1 MKKRLFILLVVL
13 FPVMLLAQPMD
24 STTIFRENF
33 ETFPVKVTPSVSV
46 GGDVLGDWRLVGPDT
61 TYLNWHNLP
70 LYKSPYHSYHT
81 PVYSISGNS
90 ELVTDP
96 ISLQVPDMDVN
107 YIYIDFDHICKVN
120 QLDNATVWYQVAH
133 GYNDLGT
140 PDWGTWKKLTFNTNS
155 AFYHGEAR
163 GVSSSTIVGGA
174 MSDKMYSIWSSNNM
188 YAIPNNDTWW
198 RHEMFDLTTFVFT
211 EGDTSTHFRFR
222 FRLNKTSEDNSG
234 TDTCAGWYVDNIS
247 ILLSNCEI
255 FPPVITMQ
263 APFFYNTSSSFTNDV
278 GPYNIKAQLYDN
290 DTIATDLVQFSYEI
304 NSGPTVILPNTN
316 AFTTNELNEN
326 GHTIQAHWELPSI
339 CYQDTI
345 YYHIYLEDTHG
356 SNTRFDTFLVAHHN
370 YTNIHQNDIRIDSL
384 NAMPHC
390 LITNSP
396 QEIEVYFTNR
406 SDAEHSP
413 VTNTMTSGTFTM
425 EVRDESGELFHTSTH
440 NWSGDI
446 CFDIPSSL
454 SLGSFAP
461 RHGYNY
467 VTVYVNTR
475 NGQVDGYHANDT
487 IRITPYSCDSLLRG
501 DYTVGGANP
510 DFANIIAVKEALEF
524 CGLGGPAVFHL
535 RPGTYTDFDFDVNY
549 LGQSAENTITFQGD
563 DVNTVIV
570 TNNHTDAGANATYGA
585 VTLVNVK
592 DYFFKNLTIQGNEN
606 ATASRG
612 VLFRGNGS
620 RNILFEGCKITAHNT
635 HSTAITSCAVS
646 RTQEVSNGTNA
657 NPTNPDTVTFRNC
670 TLIGGN
676 FGVYYKGSTGK
687 RNFVTIDSCN
697 ITSCYSGI
705 YVEYTNGPISN
716 NHIKQ
721 VSSTNPQYFTGIHSK
736 NAVGADIR
744 DNIVDSVV
752 KMEYAIRLENA
763 ANTEDFYVRGNRIH
777 AGNGTAGLYV
787 TANNSANT
795 GTGTC
800 HLYNNEVILYPVT
813 AASSHAMEINM
824 QVSNNNY
831 GLRIVN
837 NSLLAKSD
845 APYSNTA
852 ALYINNSSANYMPY
866 MYNNILLNQVVCSDR
881 TDYPLYLNGNNTKVS
896 GSYNDF
902 HSGSGVV
909 AYKTVPRNTIEEL
922 EGITDMSLSNNISFL
937 PPFTNITQS
946 LLPTSFNGLECWRE
960 NDVMT
965 DIRGINRSEV
975 THMGAYG
982 DEIPAIDAALT
993 ALVSPVLGE
1002 CPQPSYDIAVE
1013 ITNKGAQT
1021 INFATNPAVI
1031 HLHSAALNLDQDF
1044 NVNTGSITALT
1055 SMTEVLSQNVNM
1067 PVNQAVDFQITITT
1081 TGDSNHG
1088 NDTLSQMFTMEAIFP
1103 DYEEDF
1109 SNGAQQTWTFQQLSG
1124 AGNWTFQEGDGVNPT
1139 IIPEYGTGRLFFNSK
1154 IYTSGT
1160 VSRAILPVVT
1170 LTGSVNPILE
1180 LRFAHDATTGTTSP
1194 SKNDEM
1200 TVKISTDGGITYT
1213 ELIPQGETTATIH
1226 RYDNRYPSGWR
1237 TYKFD
1242 LSNYVS
1248 NGCVFIAFDAKS
1260 KQGNNINIDR
1270 IRVRNFYNDDVAVS
1284 KIYGAGETPTE
1295 YSMRDVVSAL
1305 VKNEGAN
1312 PQSDVQ
1318 VYLNVTGANEQ
1329 WQDTLTIPSLP
1340 YDVETLVTFP
1350 DYQYNVQEVKDVEV
1364 RVAAD
1369 QNNNNNARHWRMETT
1384 QNAATIADTAT
1395 RIQLLGDY
1403 NTVIRPCVRYKT
1415 NEELAVTAVK
1425 YYYDQTYI
1433 ADPEKGFRAFVSDAA
1448 GNILD
1453 TSRRVYFNTLQQG
1466 AWNTIPIQNFA
1477 LTNTTGE
1484 FYVGLEM
1491 LSHGNYLVAQV
1502 ETPLRDS
1509 TFYYLEGNSY
1519 VPQKKGRFMIGAVVD
1534 TPFVHDL
1541 AVLNLVHPVTSCDLG
1556 HEHLKVKITNNGT
1569 TDIAPPIQ
1577 LHYTVNGG
1585 AVVTEAFTDTLHSH
1599 ETTLFTFANIYDFTN
1614 NLIDYDSNY
1623 TIRIWSDKLSQ
1634 DRLTFNDTLNVVV
1647 VSRGKSPLPIVQD
1660 TVLVSYRTNT
1670 TLTAQL
1676 PASIPEGI
1684 FGWFTNTGYESWNLL
1699 GYSQTYTTPEIYFDT
1714 TYYVNANPGTI
1725 DDVIVGTGTAS
1736 GADPFTFN
1744 KGYSRGR
1751 ILYRQQGDIGTY
1763 GSITAFALNV
1773 KTAAA
1778 GSAGI
1783 PIKIYMKCINESEF
1797 SSTTVNW
1804 MDEIDDATLV
1814 VDDRVF
1820 FDHTGWFYFDLLT
1833 PFDFSHG
1840 NLVVYTETNCAD
1852 FCTGSGNQCNNCGQ
1866 YVSGSTTYPSFAKT
1880 NADNTLCQKWSDN
1893 TIADNLG
1900 TTYTPVASRPNAR
1913 FTVANLECGSE
1924 KVPICLHVP
1933 DIPTY
1938 DVETQEL
1945 LADFLDNPNGTNQ
1958 NGCALYNEHIKVQL
1972 KNMLNTPIPANK
1984 VVVHAV
1990 FNGTEIT
1997 QTVSESFASEE
2008 VKIVEFETPF
2018 NFSAPTE
2025 NITFNYT
2032 IYTTLNDEVA
2042 VYAGNDTITG
2052 SFVSYYTAYMP
2063 DSIVYTGNYT
2073 NPYEILELDD
2083 RSAEINKYWF
2093 YANENDATAVHTTT
2107 QSNNLTTLY
2116 WTTPA
2121 LYDTVAYWVV
2131 GQTKTGT
2138 KKCLTKRV
2146 KVIINVFSP
2155 QYDLSTDELIYPVS
2169 YQCANSLNPNMKVT
2183 VTNQDTTSTS
2193 VIPSGTFNLNAQFT
2207 GSNNINDVYLISTP
2221 ISSLHQDTI
2230 VNNGVALGSSTQNRI
2245 YQYSIYTSPEDPA
2258 LPVYTLNDTISGSMY
2273 FPALPTAPEAL
2284 TYNVPYGGTQTVVP
2298 GISALNHYYFYENAN
2313 DDQPIGEG
2321 NSYTTEPIYAPTTYY
2336 YSGRIESDGFDVTK
2350 IVGTGTYNS
2359 DNTMFNLEKAY
2370 SYAKIL
2376 YNKDDLGNV
2385 EGRIDS
2391 IYFWVD
2397 SAANRG
2403 MSIPVKFWLKDT
2415 TDVDKIGQQA
2425 TPNINWQNETA
2436 SATLVYDGELSFN
2449 RDGWVGF
2456 AVEGG
2461 YDYNGKGL
2469 LLFAEQDCG
2478 GGCLPPYGLTPIVK
2492 FSHTSTGNNKKVYY
2506 YVSTGNTPLSGA
2518 PKFKSTPAYRI
2529 NTKFKINYTC
2539 ESPKAPVTINTTVP
2553 QHDVGVVAITAPVT
2567 QNNSFTDNE
2576 NVTVTLHNFGTQ
2588 AASNIPVSYQLD
2600 NGTPVTQNYS
2610 GSLAAGATV
2619 EMSFNTASNLTSVYF
2634 PTPLR
2639 AYTGLSSDAYHPND
2653 TTTILLSVEDPC
2665 PSRPKSKFNGLNIAN
2680 VSIAMLNNSSPGDFY
2695 GHYPDAVS
2703 VNKYTDFT
2711 QILAPELLIRGQNYP
2726 ISVTHAFQQ
2735 QQQQHPRD
2743 MIYKKVYIDFNR
2755 NGVFEEANELVL
2767 SESDIS
2773 YEPEYATTTGLV
2785 NVPSNAELGLTRMR
2799 VICSNVPLNN
2809 SNSPC
2814 GFYDGC
2820 GETEDYAI
2828 MLSDPLPVDLGIFA
2842 IKHPAGEVCADSNAT
2857 MRIKVRNYGTL
2868 TQTFS
2873 MDHPVTIT
2881 ATITGAVPGTYT
2893 QTVESGTLA
2902 PGSDTTVYFRNV
2914 NISEIGRYHVY
2925 AQLFY
2930 EGDQYQVNDTRSID
2944 AKVTTHPLELPYID
2958 PLNASNANLENPGT
2972 AYGWTITTDAQF
2984 NYYWKEAVKT
2994 SHHSGYGPAHD
3005 HTNAG
3010 TSTQDLGGYMS
3021 VLGQNNGIGSYPY
3034 NQTTALTSRC
3044 INMHYNQGYPA
3055 ELSFYKNFVY
3065 KNGDSPTFK
3074 LYVKVGSGDD
3084 DDAYRPIALLTEAD
3098 GAQTSDVWSEF
3109 VMMLD
3114 SVDEV
3119 AKLRF
3124 EVTHQSKRINP
3135 SIDDINIIFG
3145 RPDMAV
3151 TRIIDPDTT
3160 DCLQV
3165 NSTLRPRIMLKNTGH
3180 LPVDAF
3186 KVRFKTGMSNDTVY
3200 SIEHINHHLEP
3211 GDSLEY
3217 TSNRDFLVY
3226 QLTEDWEVMATVIMQ
3241 DDKNDD
3247 NNTKRVKLCTD
3258 VSIDDYET
3266 ENSVYLGQNVPNPA
3280 MTNTVVPYSVPEPGK
3295 VTLEVTNGAG
3305 QVIYTTTQEA
3315 DLGTNY
3321 IELNTSGLATG
3332 IYYYTLYYKD
3342 VVLTKKMVVE
3352 K

>member
-24 STTIFRENF
+24 STTVFRENF

-61 TYLNWHNLP
+61 TYLHWHNLP

-90 ELVTDP
+90 ELVTEP
-96 ISLQVPDMDVN
+96 ISLQIPDVDVN
-107 YIYIDFDHICKVN
+107 HIYIDFDHICKVN

-188 YAIPNNDTWW
+188 YAVPNNDTWW

-247 ILLSNCEI
+247 VLLSNCEI

-263 APFFYNTSSSFTNDV
+263 APFFYNTNSSFTNDV

-304 NSGPTVILPNTN
+304 NSGPTVILPNTD
-316 AFTTNELNEN
+316 AFTSNVLNEN

-384 NAMPHC
+384 NTMPHC

-454 SLGSFAP
+454 SLGTFAP

-487 IRITPYSCDSLLRG
+487 ILISPYSCDSLLRG
-501 DYTVGGANP
+501 DYTVGGTNP
-510 DFANIIAVKEALEF
+510 DFADITAVREALEF

-570 TNNHTDAGANATYGA
+570 TNNHTDAGANIFGA

-592 DYFFKNLTIQGNEN
+592 DYIFKNLTIQGNES

-612 VLFRGNGS
+612 VVVRGNGS
-620 RNILFEGCKITAHNT
+620 TNILFDGCKITAHNT
-635 HSTAITSCAVS
+635 HSTANTSAAVS
-646 RTQEVSNGTNA
+646 RTSAVTTGNSNY
-657 NPTNPDTVTFRNC
+657 PDTVIIRNC
-670 TLIGGN
+670 TLLGGN
-676 FGVYYKGSTGK
+676 YGIYYEGGTTKK
-687 RNFVTIDSCN
+687 NFVTIDGCD
-697 ITSCYSGI
+697 ITSCYRGI
-705 YVEYTNGPISN
+705 YVNYTNGPISN

-721 VSSTNPQYFTGIHSK
+721 VSSTNPQNFTGIYST

-744 DNIVDSVV
+744 DNTVDSVV
-752 KMEYAIRLENA
+752 KMEYAIYVGNA
-763 ANTEDFYVRGNRIH
+763 VNTEDFYVRGNRIH

-813 AASSHAMEINM
+813 ADNSYAMKLDM
-824 QVSNNNY
+824 SVTNNNY

-845 APYSNTA
+845 APYSTTA
-852 ALYINNSSANYMPY
+852 ALFISNSRADYMPY

-896 GSYNDF
+896 GGYNDF

-909 AYKTVPRNTIEEL
+909 AYKTVARNTIEEL
-922 EGITDMSLSNNISFL
+922 EGITDMSLSNNISYL
-937 PPFTNITQS
+937 PSFTNITQS

-1021 INFATNPAVI
+1021 INFATNPAVL

-1044 NVNTGSITALT
+1044 NLNTGSFTVLT
-1055 SMTEVLSQNVNM
+1055 SMNMVLSQNVNM
-1067 PVNQAVDFQITITT
+1067 PVNQAVDFLITITT
-1081 TGDSNHG
+1081 AGDSNHG

-1109 SNGAQQTWTFQQLSG
+1109 SNGAQQTWTFQQLDG

-1154 IYTSGT
+1154 IFTSGT

-1180 LRFAHDATTGTTSP
+1180 LRFAHDATTGTTSN

-1226 RYDNRYPSGWR
+1226 RYDSRYPSGWR

-1248 NGCVFIAFDAKS
+1248 YGCVFIAFDAKS

-1350 DYQYNVQEVKDVEV
+1350 DHQYNVQEVKDVEV
-1364 RVAAD
+1364 SVAAD
-1369 QNNNNNARHWRMETT
+1369 QNNNNNVRHWRMVTT
-1384 QNAATIADTAT
+1384 QNAATIADTTT

-1403 NTVIRPCVRYKT
+1403 NTVIYPCVRYKT

-1433 ADPEKGFRAFVSDAA
+1433 ADPENRFRAFVSDAA
-1448 GNILD
+1448 GNILAKSELVD
-1453 TSRRVYFNTLQQG
+1453 FSTLQQG
-1466 AWNTIPIQNFA
+1466 AWNTIPLLNFA
-1477 LTNTTGE
+1477 QTNTTEE

-1491 LSHGNYLVAQV
+1491 KAHGNYLAAQV

-1509 TFYYLEGNSY
+1509 TFYYLVGNSY
-1519 VPQKKGRFMIGAVVD
+1519 ELQKKGRFMIGAVVD
-1534 TPFVHDL
+1534 TPFVHDVAL
-1541 AVLNLVHPVTSCDLG
+1541 LELVHPVTSCDLG
-1556 HEHLKVKITNNGT
+1556 HEHLKVRIINNGT
-1569 TDIAPPIQ
+1569 TDIVPPIQ

-1585 AVVTEAFTDTLHSH
+1585 AVVTETFTDTLHSH

-1634 DRLTFNDTLNVVV
+1634 DRLTFNDTLNIVV

-1725 DDVIVGTGTAS
+1725 EDVIVGTGTAS

-1751 ILYRQQGDIGTY
+1751 ILYRQQGDIGSY

-1783 PIKIYMKCINESEF
+1783 PIKIYMKCTSESEF

-1804 MDEIDDATLV
+1804 RDEIDDATLV

-1820 FDHTGWFYFDLLT
+1820 IDHTGWFYFNLLT

-1924 KVPICLHVP
+1924 KVPIHLHVP

-1997 QTVSESFASEE
+1997 QTVSEAFASEE

-2042 VYAGNDTITG
+2042 VYTGNDTITG

-2155 QYDLSTDELIYPVS
+2155 LYDLSTDELLYPVS
-2169 YQCANSLNPNMKVT
+2169 YQCANSLNPSLKVT

-2298 GISALNHYYFYENAN
+2298 GTSALNHYYFYES

-2321 NSYTTEPIYAPTTYY
+2321 NSFTTEPIYAPTTYY
-2336 YSGRIESDGFDVTK
+2336 YSGRIESDGFDITK

-2449 RDGWVGF
+2449 SDGWIGF
-2456 AVEGG
+2456 AVDGG

-2469 LLFAEQDCG
+2469 LLYAEQDCG

-2506 YVSTGNTPLSGA
+2506 YVTTNNTPLTGA

-2529 NTKFKINYTC
+2529 NTMFKINYTC
-2539 ESPKAPVTINTTVP
+2539 ESPKAPITINTTVP

-2567 QNNSFTDNE
+2567 QNNSFTNNE

-2600 NGTPVTQNYS
+2600 NATPVTQNYS

-2619 EMSFNTASNLTSVYF
+2619 EMSFNTACDLTSVYF

-2665 PSRPKSKFNGLNIAN
+2665 PSRPKRKFTGVNIAN
-2680 VSIAMLNNSSPGDFY
+2680 VSIAMLNNSSPGGFY
-2695 GHYPDAVS
+2695 GHYADAVS
-2703 VNKYTDFT
+2703 VNRYTDFT

-2735 QQQQHPRD
+2735 QESQHPRD
-2743 MIYKKVYIDFNR
+2743 IIYKKVFIDFNR
-2755 NGVFEEANELVL
+2755 DGDFEDANELVL

-2785 NVPSNAELGLTRMR
+2785 DVPSNAELGLTRMR

-2914 NISEIGRYHVY
+2914 NIGANGRYHVH

-2944 AKVTTHPLELPYID
+2944 AKVSTHPLELPYFD
-2958 PLNASNANLENPGT
+2958 PLNASNADLDNPGT
-2972 AYGWTITTDAQF
+2972 ALGWTITTDAQF

-3005 HTNAG
+3005 HTCAG
-3010 TSTQDLGGYMS
+3010 TADQDLGGYMS

-3034 NQTTALTSRC
+3034 YQTTALTSRC

-3055 ELSFYKNFVY
+3055 ELSFYRNFVHR
-3065 KNGDSPTFK
+3065 NGDSPTFE
-3074 LYVKVGSGDD
+3074 LRVKVGSGDD
-3084 DDAYRPIALLTEAD
+3084 DDAYRTIALLTEAD
-3098 GAQTSDVWSEF
+3098 GAQTNDVWSEYF
-3109 VMMLD
+3109 MMLD

-3124 EVTHQSKRINP
+3124 EVTHQSKRINLC
-3135 SIDDINIIFG
+3135 IDDINLILG

-3165 NSTLRPRIMLKNTGH
+3165 NSTLRPKIMLKNTGH

-3186 KVRFKTGMSNDTVY
+3186 KVRFKTGMSNDTVF

-3226 QLTEDWEVMATVIMQ
+3226 QLTEDWEVTATVMMQ

-3247 NNTKRVKLCTD
+3247 NNTKRVKLCTN

-3266 ENSVYLGQNVPNPA
+3266 ENNVYLGQNVPNPA
-3280 MTNTVVPYSVPEPGK
+3280 TMSTVVPYSVPEPGK
-3295 VTLEVTNGAG
+3295 VTLEVTNNAG
-3305 QVIYTTTQEA
+3305 QMIYSAVQEA

-3321 IELNTSGLATG
+3321 FEVNTTSLAPGL
-3332 IYYYTLYYKD
+3332 YYYTIYYKD